1 MIYRQQQPGAHA
13 LQGHHTGVLLLWC
26 SLGLHPWHFWWF
38 SAAKRVPCSSRVFGA
53 GVYAFGAPAS
63 RYLEMQYLVQQHN
76 DKGCELRHKGS
87 VLDVAG
93 AQGVEPI

>member
-1 MIYRQQQPGAHA
+1 MQCKATTLVQYCYSGAVWVSIPGTFGGSVQRSGSHA
-13 LQGHHTGVLLLWC
+13 ARGYLVQRICIWC
-26 SLGLHPWHFWWF
+26 
-38 SAAKRVPCSSRVFGA
+38 A
-53 GVYAFGAPAS
+53 

>member
-1 MIYRQQQPGAHA
+1 MQCKAITLVQYCYSGAVWVSIPGTFGGSVQRSGSHA
-13 LQGHHTGVLLLWC
+13 APGIWC
-26 SLGLHPWHFWWF
+26 S
-38 SAAKRVPCSSRVFGA
+38 
-53 GVYAFGAPAS
+53 VYAFGAPAS

>member
-1 MIYRQQQPGAHA
+1 MQ
-13 LQGHHTGVLLLWC
+13 L
-26 SLGLHPWHFWWF
+26 
-38 SAAKRVPCSSRVFGA
+38 RVFGA

>member
-1 MIYRQQQPGAHA
+1 MHCKATTLVYCYSGAVWVSIPGTFGGSVQRSGSHA
-13 LQGHHTGVLLLWC
+13 ARGYLVLAYMHLV
-26 SLGLHPWHFWWF
+26 
-38 SAAKRVPCSSRVFGA
+38 R
-53 GVYAFGAPAS
+53 S